1 MSCPKSST
9 RDIWSSASTDW
20 ISKNRGDVVP
30 QTNEVENTAPNVQ
43 GKRKPAHGVLPKN
56 AQSWVVIGLTAV
68 IMLLLWVSG
77 PANGAKATKNSDS
90 AKAETVSG
98 LSSGDIAARLDQE
111 RREQQTASMLQSRSP
126 GQQAG
131 RVEAGSPVGDQQT
144 AVPAEQDPIKQD
156 IRRRLYTSLFSS
168 SVSLSYRPKQTS
180 ETETPLADASSRLP
194 LDLSGLQIPNFTA
207 VGAAGAPSAQSTP
220 AQAEIPHKRTNPNF
234 NQAIGKDYVVFEGTV
249 LETALVTRL
258 NGEFSGPIICMLTN
272 NIYSHDCQHPLIPSV
287 TKVLGETKR
296 VEGFGQT
303 RLAVTFHRLI
313 MPDGYSVDLDQFKG
327 LNQIGETGLKD
338 QVNHHYFQ
346 IFGAS
351 VAVGAIAG
359 LAEAGTNTSSVGL
372 PQTSTDAYR
381 QGVAASLAQ
390 SSTHI
395 LDRFLN
401 LLPTITIREVY
412 RVMVYL
418 MQDLLVPDYNQH
430 TMPSDL

>member
-1 MSCPKSST
+1 
-9 RDIWSSASTDW
+9 
-20 ISKNRGDVVP
+20 VP

-43 GKRKPAHGVLPKN
+43 DKRKPAPGVLPKN

-77 PANGAKATKNSDS
+77 PAHS
-90 AKAETVSG
+90 AKAKKSDAVKSETVSG

-131 RVEAGSPVGDQQT
+131 RLEAGSPVGDQQT

-156 IRRRLYTSLFSS
+156 LRRRQYTSLFSS
-168 SVSLSYRPKQTS
+168 SVSLSYRPKETS
-180 ETETPLADASSRLP
+180 ETETSLADASSRLP
-194 LDLSGLQIPNFTA
+194 LDLSGLQIPNFAAAGT
-207 VGAAGAPSAQSTP
+207 AGAPSAQSMP
-220 AQAEIPHKRTNPNF
+220 AQAEMPHKRINPNF
-234 NQAIGKDYVVFEGTV
+234 NQAIGKDYIVFEGTV

-272 NIYSHDCQHPLIPSV
+272 NIYSHDGQHLLIPAGA
-287 TKVLGETKR
+287 KVLGETKR

-303 RLAVTFHRLI
+303 RLAVAFHRLI
-313 MPDGYSVDLDQFKG
+313 MPDGYSLDLDQFKG

-338 QVNHHYFQ
+338 QINHHYLQ

-372 PQTSTDAYR
+372 PQTTTDAYR

-401 LLPTITIREVY
+401 LLPTITIREGH
-412 RVMVYL
+412 RVKVYL
-418 MQDLLVPDYNQH
+418 IEDILVPDYNQH

>member
-1 MSCPKSST
+1 V
-9 RDIWSSASTDW
+9 A
-20 ISKNRGDVVP
+20 

-43 GKRKPAHGVLPKN
+43 DKRKPAPGVLPKN

-77 PANGAKATKNSDS
+77 PAHGAKATKNSD
-90 AKAETVSG
+90 AVKAETVSG

-180 ETETPLADASSRLP
+180 ETETSLADASRLP

-207 VGAAGAPSAQSTP
+207 VGAAGAPSAQSTA
-220 AQAEIPHKRTNPNF
+220 AQAEMPHKRINPNF

-272 NIYSHDCQHPLIPSV
+272 NIYSHDGQHLLIPAGA
-287 TKVLGETKR
+287 KVLGETKR

-303 RLAVTFHRLI
+303 RLAVVFHRLI
-313 MPDGYSVDLDQFKG
+313 MPDGYSVDLDQFQG

-351 VAVGAIAG
+351 IAVGAIAG

-372 PQTSTDAYR
+372 PQTTTDAYR

-401 LLPTITIREVY
+401 LLPTITIREGH
-412 RVMVYL
+412 RVKVYL

>member
-1 MSCPKSST
+1 M
-9 RDIWSSASTDW
+9 
-20 ISKNRGDVVP
+20 P
-30 QTNEVENTAPNVQ
+30 QTNEVENTVPNVQ
-43 GKRKPAHGVLPKN
+43 DKRKPAPGVLPKN

-77 PANGAKATKNSDS
+77 PAHGAKATKNSD
-90 AKAETVSG
+90 AVKTETVNG

-111 RREQQTASMLQSRSP
+111 RREQQTASMLQPRSS
-126 GQQAG
+126 GQQTG
-131 RVEAGSPVGDQQT
+131 RGEAGSPVGDQQT
-144 AVPAEQDPIKQD
+144 AVPTEQDPIKQD
-156 IRRRLYTSLFSS
+156 IRRRQYTSLFSS
-168 SVSLSYRPKQTS
+168 SVSLSYRPKQMS
-180 ETETPLADASSRLP
+180 ETETSLADASSRLP

-207 VGAAGAPSAQSTP
+207 VGTAGAPPAQSTA
-220 AQAEIPHKRTNPNF
+220 AQAEMPHKRINPNF

-272 NIYSHDCQHPLIPSV
+272 NIYSHDGQHLLIPAGA
-287 TKVLGETKR
+287 KALGETKR

-303 RLAVTFHRLI
+303 RLAVAFHRLI
-313 MPDGYSVDLDQFKG
+313 MPDGYSVDLDQFQG

-338 QVNHHYFQ
+338 QVNHHYLQ

-359 LAEAGTNTSSVGL
+359 LAEAGTSTSSLGA
-372 PQTSTDAYR
+372 PQTTTDAYR
-381 QGVAASLAQ
+381 QGVAASLSQ
-390 SSTHI
+390 SSIHI

-401 LLPTITIREVY
+401 LLPTITIREGH
-412 RVMVYL
+412 RVKVYL

>member
-1 MSCPKSST
+1 V
-9 RDIWSSASTDW
+9 A
-20 ISKNRGDVVP
+20 

-43 GKRKPAHGVLPKN
+43 DKRKPAPGVLPKN

-77 PANGAKATKNSDS
+77 PAHGAKATKNSDAVKS
-90 AKAETVSG
+90 ETVSG

-144 AVPAEQDPIKQD
+144 IVPAEQDPIKQD
-156 IRRRLYTSLFSS
+156 LRRRLYTSLFSS
-168 SVSLSYRPKQTS
+168 SVSLSYRPKETS
-180 ETETPLADASSRLP
+180 ETEASLADASRLP

-207 VGAAGAPSAQSTP
+207 SAGTAGAPSAQSTP
-220 AQAEIPHKRTNPNF
+220 AQVETPHKRTNSNF

-272 NIYSHDCQHPLIPSV
+272 NIYSHDGQHLLIPAGA
-287 TKVLGETKR
+287 KVLGETKR

-303 RLAVTFHRLI
+303 RLAVAFHRLI
-313 MPDGYSVDLDQFKG
+313 MPDGYSLDLDQFKG
-327 LNQIGETGLKD
+327 LNKIGETGLKD
-338 QVNHHYFQ
+338 QINHHYLQ

-372 PQTSTDAYR
+372 PQTTTDAYR

-401 LLPTITIREVY
+401 LLPTITIREGH
-412 RVMVYL
+412 RVKVYL
-418 MQDLLVPDYNQH
+418 IEDILVPDYNQH